1 MTRNELWVILGVAAV
16 LGGIVLESRFHAD
29 DRFADLRHEVRENR
43 IEAKGDIEAL
53 RKDIAAIRE
62 DISELNTRVSRIEG
76 KLDKP
81 SPRPENIDPR
91 LVQAP
96 IERLEQEGFRRAA
109 PPDATG
115 R

>member
-29 DRFADLRHEVRENR
+29 SQFADLRREVRQNR
-43 IEAKGDIEAL
+43 IEVKG
-53 RKDIAAIRE
+53 DIAAIRE
-62 DISELNTRVSRIEG
+62 DIAELNTRVSRIEG

-81 SPRPENIDPR
+81 APRAENLDPR
-91 LVQAP
+91 LVQAL
-96 IERLEQEGFRRAA
+96 IERLEQEGFRRTA